1 MQHLSS
7 SPVHQWRTAA
17 FQGMLGA
24 YAHITVKNVC
34 GAVQAVP
41 ASSFVAA
48 IAQVEDGHCDGLCL
62 PVENSTMGRIADTH
76 ALLAHTHLKIVG
88 EYYLPVSHCLLG
100 VKGARLEDIRTVYS
114 QQPALEQ
121 CKATLKAMQL
131 IPEPY
136 IDTAGAAKFVAER
149 NDPTCAALA
158 SSLAAEV
165 YGLDV
170 LKPAM
175 NDQPNNTTRFWL
187 LGREG
192 YTPPQDV
199 PTKTTLLFRVRDV
212 PAVLYKA
219 LGGFATNGI
228 NLSRLESYLL
238 GSFQAAEF
246 LVDIEAHPASAAM
259 QNAMQEMAYFTTD
272 IRLMGSYPKAL

>member
-1 MQHLSS
+1 MQHPLSS
-7 SPVHQWRTAA
+7 PLRQWRTVA
-17 FQGMLGA
+17 FQGMAGA
-24 YAHITVKNVC
+24 YAHIAVQNAC

-41 ASSFVAA
+41 TSSFAEA
-48 IAQVEDGHCDGLCL
+48 IAQVEAGHCDGLCL
-62 PVENSTMGRIADTH
+62 PVENSTMGRIADIH
-76 ALLAHTHLKIVG
+76 ALLPHTHLKIVG

-100 VKGARLEDIRTVYS
+100 VKGARLQDIRTVFS

-121 CKATLKAMQL
+121 CKATLQALKL
-131 IPEPY
+131 TPEAY

-158 SSLAAEV
+158 SSLAGDV

-175 NDQPNNTTRFWL
+175 NDRPDNTTRFWL

-246 LVDIEAHPASAAM
+246 LVDIEAHPDSPAM

-272 IRLMGSYPKAL
+272 IRLMGSYPSAL